1 MTHHTYNIHII
12 CNLYQIHLVDG
23 GAVGVVHLVEL
34 VDEAHAPVRQ
44 HQRAA
49 LQRPLLRH
57 RVLVHAWIC
66 VFVGLVDGAEDEPAE
81 KAFD

>member
-1 MTHHTYNIHII
+1 MY
-12 CNLYQIHLVDG
+12 G

-34 VDEAHAPVRQ
+34 VDEAHPAVRQ

-57 RVLVHAWIC
+57 GVLVHACVKVKVGVGGGRWIQ
-66 VFVGLVDGAEDEPAE
+66 
-81 KAFD
+81 

>member
-1 MTHHTYNIHII
+1 M
-12 CNLYQIHLVDG
+12 DG

-49 LQRPLLRH
+49 LQRPLLRD
-57 RVLVHAWIC
+57 RVLVHAC
-66 VFVGLVDGAEDEPAE
+66 VRV
-81 KAFD
+81 